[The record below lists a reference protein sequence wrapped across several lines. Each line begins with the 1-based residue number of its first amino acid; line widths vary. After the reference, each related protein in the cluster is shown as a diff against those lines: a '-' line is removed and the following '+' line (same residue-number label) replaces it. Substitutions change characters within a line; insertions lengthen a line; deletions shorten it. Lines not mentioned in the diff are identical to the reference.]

1 MYCAMPSGSHAIQFL
16 GYDGFSFII
25 IISILSF
32 CTLLNCE
39 ATVEIDFSPAAAA
52 SAAAAVTK
60 EEGGVVCQL
69 RSNVTGKK

>member
-1 MYCAMPSGSHAIQFL
+1 MYCAMPSGSHAIEFL

-39 ATVEIDFSPAAAA
+39 ATVEIDFAP
-52 SAAAAVTK
+52 AAAAVTK